1 MSENKPL
8 LFSKTNYTIMLA
20 GIGSIILG
28 FILMTMETAE
38 YGFGPLGLTVGPA
51 FILIGFLIEIY
62 AILHK
67 DKPSSE
73 S

>member
-8 LFSKTNYTIMLA
+8 LFSKSNYTIMLA
-20 GIGSIILG
+20 GIASIVIG
-28 FILMTMETAE
+28 FIVMTLETAE
-38 YGFGPLGLTVGPA
+38 YGFGPMGLTIGPA

-67 DKPSSE
+67 DKPKSE
-73 S
+73 A